1 MILNMWRS
9 SIIDLIDKMAAATSR
24 SPHTIGRLA
33 AGSGDF
39 YSRLVAGH
47 DLTTRRAE
55 RVVAWLSDHWPA
67 DLAWPSDI
75 PRPAQR
81 AGRDAA

>member
-1 MILNMWRS
+1 MWRTS
-9 SIIDLIDKMAAATSR
+9 LIELIDQMAAATGR
-24 SPHTIGRLA
+24 SPHTVGRLC

-55 RVVAWLSDHWPA
+55 RVAQWFSDHWPTNH
-67 DLAWPSDI
+67 DWSSDI
-75 PRPAQR
+75 PRPPPR
-81 AGRDAA
+81 RDQPEEAA

>member
-1 MILNMWRS
+1 MLRID
-9 SIIDLIDKMAAATSR
+9 IITLIDSLAAHTRKSV
-24 SPHTIGRLA
+24 HTIGRYS

-47 DLTTRRAE
+47 DLTTRRAD
-55 RVVAWLSDHWPA
+55 RVIQWLSDHWPA

-75 PRPAQR
+75 PKPPPTRN
-81 AGRDAA
+81 AA

>member
-1 MILNMWRS
+1 MTPTQ
-9 SIIDLIDKMAAATSR
+9 IITLIDALAAKGGH
-24 SPHTIGRLA
+24 SPHTIGRYA

-39 YSRLVAGH
+39 YSCLVAGH

-55 RVVAWLSDHWPA
+55 RVVAWLSDSWPA

-75 PRPAQR
+75 PRPAPR
-81 AGRDAA
+81 VGKDAA